1 VDAVPVR
8 VFRNN
13 EALGVPFPNE
23 QPVGIYA
30 SLWDG
35 SAWATQG
42 GAVPLD
48 WNAAPFVASFQVTS

>member
-1 VDAVPVR
+1 VR